1 MNPRYRRV
9 LIPGLLT
16 VLVVV
21 VVLTSLAR
29 AAKGAESDGPAKGT
43 TVSTITD
50 PRVAESSGLALSIA
64 HTGIAYTIND
74 SGNAPIVYAVQVNS
88 GKVVGATTVRGGVL
102 RDTEALSIDPQGK
115 LWISDTGDN
124 LTKRHDQALYSLP
137 EPGPGDHSVVAAR
150 YPVTYP
156 GDASH
161 NVEALLINPHNGNK
175 YLVGK
180 QGTKA
185 PLFRV
190 TVEAASATAV
200 RVKGA
205 VMPATATDGAFTPD
219 GRFAVVRTYFSMTVY
234 DAKTWQLVRSTVL
247 PLQQQGETL
256 VVEPTGT
263 SVLIGSEGK
272 NSQLVRVALDT
283 SAMGAAQRTAAVK
296 NGGVAQTPADNQIW
310 WYVGGAIV
318 VAIAVGAALAFR
330 RR

>member
-9 LIPGLLT
+9 LIPGLLI

-50 PRVAESSGLALSIA
+50 PSVSESSGLTLSIA
-64 HTGIAYTIND
+64 HPGLAYTIND
-74 SGNAPIVYAVQVNS
+74 SGNTPVVYAVHVNS
-88 GKVVGATTVRGGVL
+88 GEVVGATTVLGGVL
-102 RDTEALSIDPQGK
+102 RDTEALSIDPDGN
-115 LWISDTGDN
+115 LWIADTGDN
-124 LTKRHDQALYSLP
+124 LNNRHDQALYALP
-137 EPGPGDHSVVAAR
+137 EPGPGDHRVVATR

-161 NVEALLINPHNGNK
+161 NIESLLINPRNGDK
-175 YLVGK
+175 YLIAK
-180 QGTKA
+180 QGEDA

-190 TVEAASATAV
+190 DVAGMSAAAV
-200 RVKGA
+200 RVAGA

-234 DAKTWQLVRSTVL
+234 AVKTWHLLRSTVL
-247 PLQQQGETL
+247 PLQRQGETL
-256 VVEPTGT
+256 VVEPAGT
-263 SVLIGSEGK
+263 TVLIGSEGN
-272 NSQLVRVALDT
+272 NSQLVRVALDV
-283 SAMGAAQRTAAVK
+283 SAMSDARRQEVVKDGSAARR
-296 NGGVAQTPADNQIW
+296 PFDNQIW
-310 WYVGGAIV
+310 WYAGGAFA
-318 VAIAVGAALAFR
+318 VAIAIGAAVALR